1 MFTSIGEAT
10 GVVVD
15 ELQSAFRLGNRQP
28 DKNRPLKVIMKNK
41 HLRKEI
47 IDNAKH
53 TCISSKAPPIYK
65 KAVIVKDLTP
75 RQREENKK
83 EENETKSKG

>member
-1 MFTSIGEAT
+1 MFTSICEAI

-15 ELQSAFRLGNRQP
+15 EVQSAFRLGNRQP

-53 TCISSKAPPIYK
+53 ISSKALPIYK
-65 KAVIVKDLTP
+65 KVVIVKDLTP
-75 RQREENKK
+75 RQREEIKRG
-83 EENETKSKG
+83 E